1 MANILNIQSSVQSLS
16 VPSVSIL
23 TINGGLLAL
32 LIILV
37 LFSAFF
43 SMTETVFASVS
54 EAKIKNYVEERKTG
68 AKKALFCVEHFD
80 RTLTTLLVGNNIVNT
95 ALSTFALTFFMGF
108 IRTGN
113 LELIS
118 TAIITIVL
126 LIFGEITP
134 KTIGK
139 KYNDKLV
146 LFLAPIIYVIS
157 YILLPISIIF
167 MGIQK
172 IFTGKKN
179 NDSQVNESELETIL
193 DTMVEDGEIEDD
205 EHEYIKNV
213 FDLNDRTVEEIM
225 VPRVDMVAIEDTTSI
240 DEVKNIFIREQ
251 YSRIPVYHEDKD
263 HIIGIIYERDFFE
276 AMAKNIEL
284 KNVKQLMRNVLFVNK
299 KMTVDALIKTLQESK
314 THMAIVSG
322 EYNDTLGLVTMED
335 ALEEIV
341 GEIYDEHDEGSVKQK
356 LITKIND
363 NTYMV
368 DGDMFVSDM
377 FEEIGLGEAPEGASK
392 LSTWMFESQEDLPK
406 IGDKMTYISCFT
418 DQNENGEYE
427 DYAKKIV
434 LEIVEVDD
442 RRIETVKV
450 TVDDATE
457 EEVEQF
463 EESKEDE

>member
-1 MANILNIQSSVQSLS
+1 MDIQSSVQSLS

-172 IFTGKKN
+172 VFTGKKN

-463 EESKEDE
+463 EDSKEDE

>member
-1 MANILNIQSSVQSLS
+1 
-16 VPSVSIL
+16 
-23 TINGGLLAL
+23 
-32 LIILV
+32 
-37 LFSAFF
+37 
-43 SMTETVFASVS
+43 MTETVFASVS

-377 FEEIGLGEAPEGASK
+377 FEEIGLGEAPECASK

>member
-1 MANILNIQSSVQSLS
+1 
-16 VPSVSIL
+16 
-23 TINGGLLAL
+23 
-32 LIILV
+32 
-37 LFSAFF
+37 
-43 SMTETVFASVS
+43 MTETVFASVS

-172 IFTGKKN
+172 VFTGKKN

-356 LITKIND
+356 LLTKIND

>member
-1 MANILNIQSSVQSLS
+1 
-16 VPSVSIL
+16 
-23 TINGGLLAL
+23 
-32 LIILV
+32 
-37 LFSAFF
+37 
-43 SMTETVFASVS
+43 MTETVFASVS

-146 LFLAPIIYVIS
+146 LILAPIIYVIS

>member
-1 MANILNIQSSVQSLS
+1 MDIQSSVQSLS

-205 EHEYIKNV
+205 EHKYIKNV

>member
-1 MANILNIQSSVQSLS
+1 
-16 VPSVSIL
+16 
-23 TINGGLLAL
+23 
-32 LIILV
+32 
-37 LFSAFF
+37 
-43 SMTETVFASVS
+43 MTETVFASIS
-54 EAKIKNYVEERKTG
+54 EAKIKNYVEERRTG
-68 AKKALFCVEHFD
+68 AKKALYCVEHFD

-108 IRTGN
+108 IKTGN

-139 KYNDKLV
+139 KYNDRLV

-157 YILLPISIIF
+157 YILFPISIIF
-167 MGIQK
+167 MGVQK
-172 IFTGKKN
+172 LFTGKKN
-179 NDSQVNESELETIL
+179 TDSQVNESELETIL

-225 VPRVDMVAIEDTTSI
+225 IPRVDMVAIEDTASI
-240 DEVKNIFIREQ
+240 EDVKNIFIREQ

-263 HIIGIIYERDFFE
+263 HIIGIVYERDFFE

-418 DQNENGEYE
+418 DQNEEGEYE
-427 DYAKKIV
+427 DYAKKII

-450 TVDDATE
+450 TVLDATE

>member
-1 MANILNIQSSVQSLS
+1 MDIQSSVQSLS
-16 VPSVSIL
+16 VPSVSFL

-108 IRTGN
+108 IKTGN

-146 LFLAPIIYVIS
+146 LFLAPIIYIIS

-377 FEEIGLGEAPEGASK
+377 FEEIGLGESPEGASK

-463 EESKEDE
+463 EDSKEDE

>member
-1 MANILNIQSSVQSLS
+1 M
-16 VPSVSIL
+16 SIL

-179 NDSQVNESELETIL
+179 NDSQLNESELETIL

-434 LEIVEVDD
+434 LEIVVVDD

>member
-1 MANILNIQSSVQSLS
+1 MDIQSSVQSLS
-16 VPSVSIL
+16 VPSVSFL

-146 LFLAPIIYVIS
+146 LFLAPIIYVIN

>member
-1 MANILNIQSSVQSLS
+1 
-16 VPSVSIL
+16 
-23 TINGGLLAL
+23 
-32 LIILV
+32 
-37 LFSAFF
+37 
-43 SMTETVFASVS
+43 MTETVFASVS

-276 AMAKNIEL
+276 PMAKNIEL

>member
-1 MANILNIQSSVQSLS
+1 MDIQSSVQSLS

-427 DYAKKIV
+427 DYAKRIV

>member
-1 MANILNIQSSVQSLS
+1 MDIQSSVQSLS
-16 VPSVSIL
+16 VPSVSFL

-463 EESKEDE
+463 EDSKEDE

>member
-1 MANILNIQSSVQSLS
+1 
-16 VPSVSIL
+16 
-23 TINGGLLAL
+23 
-32 LIILV
+32 
-37 LFSAFF
+37 
-43 SMTETVFASVS
+43 MTETVFASVS

-251 YSRIPVYHEDKD
+251 YSRIPVYHDDKD

>member
-1 MANILNIQSSVQSLS
+1 
-16 VPSVSIL
+16 
-23 TINGGLLAL
+23 
-32 LIILV
+32 
-37 LFSAFF
+37 
-43 SMTETVFASVS
+43 MTETVFASVS

-139 KYNDKLV
+139 KCNDKLV

-356 LITKIND
+356 LIAKINE

>member
-1 MANILNIQSSVQSLS
+1 MDIQSSVQSLT
-16 VPSVSIL
+16 VPSANL
-23 TINGGLLAL
+23 LAINGGLLAL

-43 SMTETVFASVS
+43 SMTETVFASIS
-54 EAKIKNYVEERKTG
+54 EAKIKNYVEERRTG
-68 AKKALFCVEHFD
+68 AKKALYCVEHFD

-108 IRTGN
+108 IKTGN

-139 KYNDKLV
+139 KYNDRLV

-157 YILLPISIIF
+157 YILFPISIIF
-167 MGIQK
+167 MGVQK
-172 IFTGKKN
+172 LFTGKKN
-179 NDSQVNESELETIL
+179 TDSQVNESELETIL

-225 VPRVDMVAIEDTTSI
+225 IPRVDMVAIEDTASI
-240 DEVKNIFIREQ
+240 EDVKNIFIREQ

-418 DQNENGEYE
+418 DQNEEGEYE
-427 DYAKKIV
+427 DYAKKII

-450 TVDDATE
+450 TVSDATE

>member
-1 MANILNIQSSVQSLS
+1 
-16 VPSVSIL
+16 
-23 TINGGLLAL
+23 
-32 LIILV
+32 
-37 LFSAFF
+37 
-43 SMTETVFASVS
+43 MTETVFASVS

-427 DYAKKIV
+427 DDAKKIV

>member
-1 MANILNIQSSVQSLS
+1 
-16 VPSVSIL
+16 
-23 TINGGLLAL
+23 
-32 LIILV
+32 
-37 LFSAFF
+37 
-43 SMTETVFASVS
+43 MTETVFASVS

-463 EESKEDE
+463 EDSKEDE

>member
-1 MANILNIQSSVQSLS
+1 
-16 VPSVSIL
+16 
-23 TINGGLLAL
+23 
-32 LIILV
+32 
-37 LFSAFF
+37 
-43 SMTETVFASVS
+43 MTETVFASVS

-299 KMTVDALIKTLQESK
+299 KMTVDALIKILQESK

>member
-1 MANILNIQSSVQSLS
+1 MDIQSSVQSLS
-16 VPSVSIL
+16 VPSVSFL

-418 DQNENGEYE
+418 DQNENGEYD

>member
-1 MANILNIQSSVQSLS
+1 MDIQWSVQSLS
-16 VPSVSIL
+16 VPSVSFL

>member
-1 MANILNIQSSVQSLS
+1 MDIQSSVQSLS
-16 VPSVSIL
+16 VPSVSFL

-108 IRTGN
+108 IKTGN

-225 VPRVDMVAIEDTTSI
+225 VPRVDMIAIEDTTSI

-463 EESKEDE
+463 EDSKEDE

>member
-1 MANILNIQSSVQSLS
+1 MDIQSSVQSLS
-16 VPSVSIL
+16 VPSVSFL

-284 KNVKQLMRNVLFVNK
+284 KDVKQLMRNVLFVNK

>member
-1 MANILNIQSSVQSLS
+1 MDIQSSVQSLS

-463 EESKEDE
+463 EESKDDE

>member
-1 MANILNIQSSVQSLS
+1 
-16 VPSVSIL
+16 
-23 TINGGLLAL
+23 
-32 LIILV
+32 
-37 LFSAFF
+37 
-43 SMTETVFASVS
+43 MTETVFASVS

-356 LITKIND
+356 LITKINY

-463 EESKEDE
+463 EDSKEDE

>member
-1 MANILNIQSSVQSLS
+1 MDIQSSVQSLS
-16 VPSVSIL
+16 VPSVSFL

-225 VPRVDMVAIEDTTSI
+225 VPRVDMVVIEDTTSI

>member
-1 MANILNIQSSVQSLS
+1 
-16 VPSVSIL
+16 
-23 TINGGLLAL
+23 
-32 LIILV
+32 
-37 LFSAFF
+37 
-43 SMTETVFASVS
+43 MTETVFASVS

-146 LFLAPIIYVIS
+146 LFLAPIIYIIS

-463 EESKEDE
+463 EDSKEDE

>member
-1 MANILNIQSSVQSLS
+1 
-16 VPSVSIL
+16 
-23 TINGGLLAL
+23 
-32 LIILV
+32 
-37 LFSAFF
+37 
-43 SMTETVFASVS
+43 MTETVFASVS

-213 FDLNDRTVEEIM
+213 FDLNDRTVDEIM

>member
-1 MANILNIQSSVQSLS
+1 
-16 VPSVSIL
+16 
-23 TINGGLLAL
+23 
-32 LIILV
+32 
-37 LFSAFF
+37 
-43 SMTETVFASVS
+43 MTETVFASVS

-284 KNVKQLMRNVLFVNK
+284 KDVKQLMRNVLFVNK

-418 DQNENGEYE
+418 EQNENGEYE

>member
-1 MANILNIQSSVQSLS
+1 
-16 VPSVSIL
+16 
-23 TINGGLLAL
+23 
-32 LIILV
+32 
-37 LFSAFF
+37 
-43 SMTETVFASVS
+43 MTETVLASVS

-434 LEIVEVDD
+434 LEIVVVDD

>member
-1 MANILNIQSSVQSLS
+1 
-16 VPSVSIL
+16 
-23 TINGGLLAL
+23 
-32 LIILV
+32 
-37 LFSAFF
+37 
-43 SMTETVFASVS
+43 MTETVFASVS

-95 ALSTFALTFFMGF
+95 SLSTFALTFFMGF

-126 LIFGEITP
+126 LNFGEITP

>member
-1 MANILNIQSSVQSLS
+1 MDIQSSVQSLS
-16 VPSVSIL
+16 VPSVSFL

-377 FEEIGLGEAPEGASK
+377 FEEIGLGEAPECASK

>member
-1 MANILNIQSSVQSLS
+1 MDIQSSVQSLT
-16 VPSVSIL
+16 VPSANL
-23 TINGGLLAL
+23 LAINGGLLAL

-43 SMTETVFASVS
+43 SMTETVFASIS
-54 EAKIKNYVEERKTG
+54 EAKIKNYVEERRTG
-68 AKKALFCVEHFD
+68 AKKALYCVEHFD

-108 IRTGN
+108 IKTGN

-139 KYNDKLV
+139 KYNDRLV

-157 YILLPISIIF
+157 YILFPVSIIF
-167 MGIQK
+167 MGVQK
-172 IFTGKKN
+172 LFTGKKN
-179 NDSQVNESELETIL
+179 TDSQVNESELETIL

-225 VPRVDMVAIEDTTSI
+225 IPRVDMVAIEDTASI
-240 DEVKNIFIREQ
+240 EDVKNIFIREQ

-263 HIIGIIYERDFFE
+263 HIIGIVYERDFFE

-418 DQNENGEYE
+418 DQNEEGEYE
-427 DYAKKIV
+427 DYAKKII

-450 TVDDATE
+450 TVSDATE

>member
-1 MANILNIQSSVQSLS
+1 MDIQSSVQSLS

-299 KMTVDALIKTLQESK
+299 KMTVDGLIKTLQESK

>member
-1 MANILNIQSSVQSLS
+1 MDIQSSVQSLS
-16 VPSVSIL
+16 VPSVSFL

-108 IRTGN
+108 IKTGN

-146 LFLAPIIYVIS
+146 LFLAPIIYIIS

-225 VPRVDMVAIEDTTSI
+225 VPRVDMVAIEDITSI

-418 DQNENGEYE
+418 DQNGNGEYE

-463 EESKEDE
+463 EDSKEDE

>member
-1 MANILNIQSSVQSLS
+1 MDIQSSVQSLS
-16 VPSVSIL
+16 VPSVSFL

-172 IFTGKKN
+172 IFTGKRN

>member
-1 MANILNIQSSVQSLS
+1 MDIQSSVQSLS

-23 TINGGLLAL
+23 TINGGLLVL

>member
-1 MANILNIQSSVQSLS
+1 MDIHSSVQSLS

-179 NDSQVNESELETIL
+179 NDPQVNESELETIL

>member
-1 MANILNIQSSVQSLS
+1 MDIQSSVQSLS

-108 IRTGN
+108 IKTGN

-146 LFLAPIIYVIS
+146 LFLAPIIYIIS

-225 VPRVDMVAIEDTTSI
+225 VPRVDMVAIEDITSI

-463 EESKEDE
+463 EDSKEDE